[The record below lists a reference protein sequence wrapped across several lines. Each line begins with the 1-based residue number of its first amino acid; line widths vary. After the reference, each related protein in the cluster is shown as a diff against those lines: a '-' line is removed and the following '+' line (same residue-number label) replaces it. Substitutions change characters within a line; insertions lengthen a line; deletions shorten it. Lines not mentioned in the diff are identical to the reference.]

1 MDGNFCWILERCIR
15 LGEGQKMGEGG
26 ICPFQA
32 FARGSAALPEQLQ
45 HVLGWAADEGAV
57 SFDDDGALEEDGVRC
72 DGGEDFC
79 FGTFRRKIARGV
91 FVFFGAEDFVGV

>member
-26 ICPFQA
+26 IYPFQA

-45 HVLGWAADEGAV
+45 HVLGWAAD
-57 SFDDDGALEEDGVRC
+57 
-72 DGGEDFC
+72 
-79 FGTFRRKIARGV
+79 
-91 FVFFGAEDFVGV
+91 

>member
-72 DGGEDFC
+72 DGGEDFI
-79 FGTFRRKIARGV
+79 FGGV
-91 FVFFGAEDFVGV
+91 WREAKFFVFILFSAKDVVRA